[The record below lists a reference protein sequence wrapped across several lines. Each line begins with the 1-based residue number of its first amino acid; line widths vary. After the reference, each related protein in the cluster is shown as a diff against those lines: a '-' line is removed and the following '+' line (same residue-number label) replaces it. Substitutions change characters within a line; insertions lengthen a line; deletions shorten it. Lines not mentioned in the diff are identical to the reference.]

1 MSALWSAPSLDNPW
15 AERSRVS
22 LLRVDPA
29 LRAAVAPEDLALA
42 EHALVAPCRRLPR
55 GRWAPEMLAV
65 GGAHPFAA
73 LLLDGVVTYEITLA
87 GRRSAQLLGPGDLF
101 RPWASTDAS
110 LRYASSWSSAGDAAI
125 ALLDDH
131 FLVATRRWPRLAA
144 VVYGRLADQME
155 VGAVRAAIVA
165 LPRVEQRVLALFWQL
180 ADRWGI
186 VRPRGV
192 VVRLALTHEVIGR
205 LVGAQRPTISL
216 ALHAL
221 AEQDLLCRDDA
232 GAWMLARESLT
243 ILAADGRDAAS
254 MSGVQG

>member
-1 MSALWSAPSLDNPW
+1 MRALRSAPQPDEPW

-29 LRAAVAPEDLALA
+29 LRAALAPEDLALA

-55 GRWAPEMLAV
+55 GRWAPEMIAV

-73 LLLDGVVTYEITLA
+73 LLLEGVVTYEITLA

-101 RPWASTDAS
+101 RPWSSTEAS
-110 LRYASSWSSAGDAAI
+110 LRYASSWSAAGDAAI

-131 FLVATRRWPRLAA
+131 FLVAARRWPRLAA
-144 VVYGRLADQME
+144 VVYERLADQME
-155 VGAVRAAIVA
+155 VAAVRAAIVA

-180 ADRWGI
+180 ADRWGV
-186 VRPRGV
+186 VRPEGV
-192 VVRLALTHEVIGR
+192 VVRLALTHELIGR

-216 ALHAL
+216 ALHTL
-221 AEQDLLCRDDA
+221 AEQDLLCRDDT
-232 GAWMLARESLT
+232 GEWTLARESVTL
-243 ILAADGRDAAS
+243 LADG
-254 MSGVQG
+254 GVVRVARG

>member
-1 MSALWSAPSLDNPW
+1 M
-15 AERSRVS
+15 V
-22 LLRVDPA
+22 
-29 LRAAVAPEDLALA
+29 
-42 EHALVAPCRRLPR
+42 
-55 GRWAPEMLAV
+55 AV

-73 LLLDGVVTYEITLA
+73 LLLDGVVTYEIKLA

-101 RPWASTDAS
+101 RPWSSTEAS
-110 LRYASSWSSAGDAAI
+110 LRYASSWSAAGDAAI

-131 FLVATRRWPRLAA
+131 FLVAARRWPRLAA
-144 VVYGRLADQME
+144 VVYDRLADQLE

-186 VRPRGV
+186 VRPEGV

-216 ALHAL
+216 ALHTL
-221 AEQDLLCRDDA
+221 AEQELLSRDDA
-232 GAWMLARESLT
+232 GAWSLSRESLT
-243 ILAADGRDAAS
+243 ILAADGGDAAS
-254 MSGVQG
+254 SNGVHG

>member
-1 MSALWSAPSLDNPW
+1 MSALWAAPQLDEPW
-15 AERSRVS
+15 ADRSRVS

-29 LRAAVAPEDLALA
+29 LRAAVAPEDLGLA

-73 LLLDGVVTYEITLA
+73 LLLEGVVTYEIRLA

-101 RPWASTDAS
+101 RPWTSAEAS
-110 LRYASSWSSAGDAAI
+110 LRYTSSWSAAGDAAI

-131 FLVATRRWPRLAA
+131 FLIAARRWPRLAA
-144 VVYGRLADQME
+144 VVYDRLADQSDIA
-155 VGAVRAAIVA
+155 AVRAAIVA

-180 ADRWGI
+180 ADRWGV
-186 VRPRGV
+186 VRPEGI
-192 VVRLALTHEVIGR
+192 VVRLALTHELIGR

-216 ALHAL
+216 ALHTL
-221 AEQDLLCRDDA
+221 AEQDLLHRDDA
-232 GAWMLARESLT
+232 GAWTIARESLT
-243 ILAADGRDAAS
+243 LLADG
-254 MSGVQG
+254 GVARPAPG